1 LRELERISAQ
11 LEQHAAA
18 TGLSSQV
25 LQAALR
31 PLEARLELL
40 GPWEGATRQLDALL
54 QRYPLEQIPPADRPY
69 LFLAFSY
76 VSAGDF
82 NKARAMLDAYEREVP
97 LEDRLDA
104 RPLAQARAITD
115 LRQAPSA
122 ERVQALRELEYGSC
136 NICLLAEIGRGYDM
150 IGQRDSAIAVY
161 RRYVEIPYL
170 YRTHEDTWYL
180 GFVLFRLGELNE
192 ERGDANAALRYYGR
206 LLELWKDADP
216 EFQTRLTTVRRRVQA
231 LGRPGE

>member
-1 LRELERISAQ
+1 
-11 LEQHAAA
+11 
-18 TGLSSQV
+18 
-25 LQAALR
+25 
-31 PLEARLELL
+31 
-40 GPWEGATRQLDALL
+40 
-54 QRYPLEQIPPADRPY
+54 
-69 LFLAFSY
+69 
-76 VSAGDF
+76 
-82 NKARAMLDAYEREVP
+82 
-97 LEDRLDA
+97 
-104 RPLAQARAITD
+104 
-115 LRQAPSA
+115 
-122 ERVQALRELEYGSC
+122 
-136 NICLLAEIGRGYDM
+136 M